1 MGFQT
6 GASSTRSCMTEQDME
21 ATVWTAQGTETDQ
34 TVSAAV
40 RTTISEKT
48 TTALLATAM
57 R

>member
-1 MGFQT
+1 
-6 GASSTRSCMTEQDME
+6 MTEQDME